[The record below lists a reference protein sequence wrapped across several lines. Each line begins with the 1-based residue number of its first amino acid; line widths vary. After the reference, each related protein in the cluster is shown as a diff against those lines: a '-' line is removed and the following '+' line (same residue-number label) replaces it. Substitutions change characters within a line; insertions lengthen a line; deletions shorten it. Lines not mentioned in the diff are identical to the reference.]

1 MINEKR
7 HLYRIPDN
15 FCSYSAFKEGDTTPT
30 LQMWDYKEPSFKKD
44 SLRRRKRLTNTPAG
58 ERGQCQRQ

>member
-1 MINEKR
+1 MRRDISTEFQ
-7 HLYRIPDN
+7 II
-15 FCSYSAFKEGDTTPT
+15 SVAKEGDTTPT

-58 ERGQCQRQ
+58 ERGQRQRQ